1 MKNIALAIL
10 VLLIGGAPAQATTDT
25 TNSSGTVTARKT
37 HLKATTRIHS
47 MGFFSYGGRLVS
59 QNNVMD
65 LHIVYN
71 HGKWGAQ
78 FFKACDLS
86 DSRTPINFAM
96 MAVNRPFHIGN
107 KLTVTPHAGIILEQF
122 ESLADHG
129 SDAAAF
135 LVGAYKVHPNLTLEY
150 TAMVANL
157 VVEPGLRDWVN
168 RVRCLYSKGH
178 LDVTLFAWHNNQ
190 VFDASTYGTVGL
202 SVFMSRIPLAGPF
215 RLQTGI
221 TGLYMASASDER
233 TLARANGLFL
243 SMGVSVN

>member
-1 MKNIALAIL
+1 MKNIALAFLIL
-10 VLLIGGAPAQATTDT
+10 LSGRAPAATDT
-25 TNSSGTVTARKT
+25 TNSSGTVAANRNR
-37 HLKATTRIHS
+37 LKATTRIHS

-59 QNNVMD
+59 QNHVMD
-65 LHIVYN
+65 LHVVYN
-71 HGKWGAQ
+71 HGTWGAQ

-96 MAVNRPFHIGN
+96 MAVNRPFHVGK

-150 TAMVANL
+150 TAMMANL
-157 VVEPGLRDWVN
+157 VIEPGLRDWVN
-168 RVRCLYSKGH
+168 RLRVLYSKGH

-243 SMGVSVN
+243 SMGVSVH